1 MKTLKK
7 LSIAVVLG
15 LMSLTNLKAQTKET
29 IAVLDLDAINTLY
42 NGGEISRL
50 LRTEATKLNKQMILD
65 VYEMKETFAANKFS
79 DSACFSKTCAINAG
93 SLLKV
98 DKVINGS
105 IERFGE
111 KIIVTLNL
119 IDIASNKI
127 INQDVTEYVNK
138 ENEIQRMMRIS
149 ASKLLTGESDEQL
162 ALELG
167 YLEKPVSVDNDI
179 INLNG
184 PRMGFSMI
192 TGPAAGRLSA
202 SKTDNHGFG
211 MIGNNNAVFTT
222 TMGFQFEKRYL
233 ATNNFQALIEFI
245 PLISGMEVG
254 RINPILTVLNGLR
267 FSKSNWEFAIGP
279 TVKLKTV
286 RDGYLLDDGT
296 FIIKND
302 WDTTSMGE
310 RPIDKFQED
319 VLTRKGDIAFD
330 LGMIIVFAK
339 TFQSGRLNKPVNL
352 YYQPGDKNNLFGLS
366 VGFNIQKEK

>member
-7 LSIAVVLG
+7 LSIAIVLG
-15 LMSLTNLKAQTKET
+15 LISITNLKAQTKET

-42 NGGEISRL
+42 HGGEISRL
-50 LRTEATKLNKQMILD
+50 LRSEATKLNKQMILD
-65 VYEMKETFAANKFS
+65 VYEMKEIFTSNNFN
-79 DSACFSKTCAINAG
+79 DSACFSKTCAVTAG

-98 DKVINGS
+98 DKIINGS

-111 KIIVTLNL
+111 KIIVSLNL
-119 IDIASNKI
+119 IEVTSNKI
-127 INQDVTEYVNK
+127 INQDVTEYINK

-149 ASKLLTGESDEQL
+149 ISKLLTGKSDEQL
-162 ALELG
+162 AQELE
-167 YLEKPVSVDNDI
+167 YVEKPVAIENDI

-184 PRMGFSMI
+184 PRMGLSII
-192 TGPAAGRLSA
+192 TGPAAARLSA
-202 SKTDNHGFG
+202 SKDKNHGFG
-211 MIGNNNAVFTT
+211 MIGDNNAVFTS

-267 FSKSNWEFAIGP
+267 FSNSNWEFAIGP
-279 TVKLKTV
+279 TFKLKTV

-296 FIIKND
+296 FIIEND
-302 WDTTSMGE
+302 WDTTAMGVAPE
-310 RPIDKFQED
+310 LHED
-319 VLTRKGDIAFD
+319 ILCRGGDVALD
-330 LGMIIVFAK
+330 LGMIIAVGK
-339 TFQSGRLNKPVNL
+339 TFQSGRLNIPVNL
-352 YYQPGDKNNLFGLS
+352 YYQPGDKNNIFGLS